1 MFAGLSRRVLPVAR
15 GRCTMCTAQ
24 QQQRPHPS
32 KDNLPF
38 LVKYV
43 IVSGAVWS
51 VGVRLDFFVGP
62 YELLDT
68 FVILPFSV
76 YRRKWQ
82 EDAMGSGAALPE
94 APAAGAGAGAEAAS
108 SSSSS
113 AVDAPRQ
120 EQLKLLRLL
129 EQDVIA
135 HPVAHGSREE
145 CVAKLRDIVVQ
156 KRRLKD
162 ELKAG
167 MV

>member
-1 MFAGLSRRVLPVAR
+1 
-15 GRCTMCTAQ
+15 MCTAK

-38 LVKYV
+38 AVKYV
-43 IVSGAVWS
+43 IVSGVVWS
-51 VGVRLDFFVGP
+51 IGVRLDFFVGP
-62 YELLDT
+62 TELLDA

-76 YRRKWQ
+76 YRKKWQ
-82 EDAMGSGAALPE
+82 EDAMGSGSAAPE
-94 APAAGAGAGAEAAS
+94 TPPSATGSGTGVAAATPAPS
-108 SSSSS
+108 SPP
-113 AVDAPRQ
+113 VDAPRR
-120 EQLKLLRLL
+120 EQLRLLRLL
-129 EQDVIA
+129 EKDVVA

-162 ELKAG
+162 EIKAG